1 MNVTIFE
8 AQTTTQQHGETF
20 FLPQNIEFCVDK
32 IKVRFH
38 QLPTANKTKLA
49 KKEKKKNFFLFSS
62 GSHIENALT
71 LLK

>member
-1 MNVTIFE
+1 MLPFSKHK
-8 AQTTTQQHGETF
+8 QHNKTWGDF

-32 IKVRFH
+32 IKVRFR

-49 KKEKKKNFFLFSS
+49 KKEKKTIFLFSS

>member
-1 MNVTIFE
+1 M
-8 AQTTTQQHGETF
+8 GRLF

-32 IKVRFH
+32 IKVRFR

-49 KKEKKKNFFLFSS
+49 KKEKKTIFLFSS